1 MWSIYDFLLLLESD
15 FTQEKR
21 SQKQAGVIKPTQQRG
36 WDGYTWSRRQSEEKG
51 PEGSEQS
58 RAEQRHT
65 HHVHFLLQLVH
76 ILLFLLPLP
85 LLLAALLRGRS
96 QLILLTSFL
105 ETHVKTGEK
114 KMRNQDSNSKKQ
126 IISKLTIITVLTY
139 RCRKTTGTLKPSR
152 NSDF

>member
-1 MWSIYDFLLLLESD
+1 MINLWFS
-15 FTQEKR
+15 FTAWKWFYTREKVAETGRSNKTNTTEGMRWLHMKQETIRGKR
-21 SQKQAGVIKPTQQRG
+21 SWGQ
-36 WDGYTWSRRQSEEKG
+36 
-51 PEGSEQS
+51 

-105 ETHVKTGEK
+105 ETHVKTGDK

-139 RCRKTTGTLKPSR
+139 RCRKTTGTLKPSQ

>member
-1 MWSIYDFLLLLESD
+1 MVTHEAGDNQRKKLL
-15 FTQEKR
+15 R
-21 SQKQAGVIKPTQQRG
+21 AA
-36 WDGYTWSRRQSEEKG
+36 
-51 PEGSEQS
+51 S

-114 KMRNQDSNSKKQ
+114 K
-126 IISKLTIITVLTY
+126 
-139 RCRKTTGTLKPSR
+139 
-152 NSDF
+152 